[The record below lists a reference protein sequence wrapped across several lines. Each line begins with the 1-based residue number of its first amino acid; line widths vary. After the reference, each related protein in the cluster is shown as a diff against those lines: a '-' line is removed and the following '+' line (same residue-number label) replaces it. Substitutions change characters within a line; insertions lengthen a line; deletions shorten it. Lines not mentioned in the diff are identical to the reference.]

1 MPLARLR
8 YALLALAASCG
19 ISIDSLAQGASSRD
33 VSDRP
38 ACSRCT
44 IVRTVAATLH
54 SAVLEGE
61 IDEKPLAVRLSP
73 LGEYWI
79 LSQARPPRVYDSD
92 GGFSR
97 TVGGVGS
104 GPGEFLS
111 TDDVVWLPGDS
122 TLILDGLSRRG
133 TIISRDG
140 RPLRNIQ
147 LPANFLNTVVLTWP
161 SRVLSSARIST
172 PSAAGHALHF
182 LNFAGPTA
190 TVDRSFSPAEGLL
203 RPSVMSS
210 TYHFVERTPTGRIFS
225 ATPRSFRVF
234 EWTVSGH
241 LKETLVRQAT
251 WFEESS
257 ERALGTPEQ
266 PPSAAVVAL
275 HVDAEG
281 LIWLYVRIPA
291 PQWREAWAKVPP
303 GAKEVSL
310 RQIEWT
316 RLFNTRLEVI
326 DAARGE
332 VLSRTD
338 IQGMVLSAMHGG
350 LVAVYGT
357 SALGDSEVRIE
368 RLRLRRD
375 GRP

>member
-1 MPLARLR
+1 MPPARLR
-8 YALLALAASCG
+8 CTLLVLAASSG
-19 ISIDSLAQGASSRD
+19 ISTGSLAQGASARD
-33 VSDRP
+33 VSDRL

-44 IVRTVAATLH
+44 IVRTSVATLH
-54 SAVLEGE
+54 TAVPEGE

-79 LSQARPPRVYDSD
+79 LSQARPPRVYDTH
-92 GGFSR
+92 GAFR
-97 TVGGVGS
+97 RAVGGSGS

-122 TLILDGLSRRG
+122 TLVFDGLNRRG
-133 TIISRDG
+133 TVISRDD
-140 RPLRNIQ
+140 RPLRSIQ
-147 LPANFLNTVVLTWP
+147 LPANFLNSVVLTWP
-161 SRVLSSARIST
+161 TRVLSSARIST
-172 PSAAGHALHF
+172 PAAAGHALHF
-182 LNFAGPTA
+182 VNFAGPTA
-190 TVDRSFSPAEGLL
+190 TVDGSFSPAQGVL

-225 ATPRSFRVF
+225 ATPGSFKVF
-234 EWTVSGH
+234 EWMTSGH
-241 LKETLVRQAT
+241 VKETLVRRAT
-251 WFEESS
+251 WFAEPS

-275 HVDAEG
+275 HVDDEG
-281 LIWLYVRIPA
+281 LIWLYIRIPA
-291 PQWREAWAKVPP
+291 PQWREAWARIPP

-338 IQGMVLSAMHGG
+338 IQGLVLSAMHGG
-350 LVAVYGT
+350 LAAVYGT
-357 SALGDSEVRIE
+357 SVLGDPEIRIE

-375 GRP
+375 GQP